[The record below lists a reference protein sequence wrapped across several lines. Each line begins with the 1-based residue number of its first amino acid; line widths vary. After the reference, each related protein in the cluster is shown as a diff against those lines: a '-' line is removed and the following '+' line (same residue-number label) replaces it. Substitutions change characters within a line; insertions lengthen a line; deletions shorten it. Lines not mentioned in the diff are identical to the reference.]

1 MNFSLGKRLGKQ
13 KEKWKFRLLD
23 EKIREVITVLN
34 FISIFSLLN
43 AISNN

>member
-1 MNFSLGKRLGKQ
+1 MNFSSDKRLAKQ

-34 FISIFSLLN
+34 LYIDFQLIKFN
-43 AISNN
+43 F

>member
-34 FISIFSLLN
+34 FYIDFQLIKCHF
-43 AISNN
+43 